1 MMTFCE
7 TTEQPPMA
15 DDTRERLAAL
25 EVEVRNL
32 TKHVAS
38 MAETLDTLNVILN
51 QAKGARW
58 AVLGVA
64 ALAGFFSGKLGGL
77 FAAIGYK

>member
-1 MMTFCE
+1 MTSCE
-7 TTEQPPMA
+7 TLELPLM

-38 MAETLDTLNVILN
+38 MAETLDALNMILN

-64 ALAGFFSGKLGGL
+64 ALAGFFSGKVGGL
-77 FAAIGYK
+77 LAAAGWK